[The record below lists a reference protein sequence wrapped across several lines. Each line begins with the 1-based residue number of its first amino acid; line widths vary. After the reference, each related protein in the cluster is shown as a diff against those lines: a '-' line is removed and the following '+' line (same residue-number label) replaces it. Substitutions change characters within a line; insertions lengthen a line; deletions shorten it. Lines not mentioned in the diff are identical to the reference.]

1 MKHNGNGKKLKSFKD
16 LLVWKKAHCLSI
28 DVAKLIKNFP
38 KDEKYDLADQM
49 RRAARSVAANISEGF
64 GRYHFSDKL
73 VFYTRSRASLSEV
86 KNHFEEAVANE
97 YITKAVNSS
106 LTKKANETNFLLNR
120 LISNIRK
127 AKTSYDK

>member
-120 LISNIRK
+120 LIRNIRK